1 MHDQRSMVLNIPSV
15 LKERLLIHLGLN
27 SLRAKV
33 CPRNAIH
40 AGVQL
45 IRAWPFASV
54 PFKLETDYQ

>member
-1 MHDQRSMVLNIPSV
+1 MVLNIPSV